1 MLWVVATP
9 IGNLEDITMRALRV
23 LRESDTVLAE
33 DTRRSR
39 ILLDHYSIETPL
51 RAFHA
56 HTDDAKVDAWLD
68 ALEGG
73 RSLALVTD
81 AGTPLISDPGAR
93 LVEGARARSIAV
105 HAVPGPSAVI
115 AALSSAGIRADR
127 FAFEGFV
134 PRSGSARRDAL
145 SRIEQSTRAIVLFES
160 PRRLNALL
168 TELAE
173 RIGERSVA
181 VCRELTKL
189 HEEVVRGTA
198 AELAARF
205 AEAPKGEITLVVAGR
220 TESGDELDVDQAI
233 AAGLRAG
240 QKPGEIAKAVAA
252 MGVLSRSEAYER
264 VLRARSEAAGDAEE
278 E

>member
-1 MLWVVATP
+1 MSGVLWVVATP
-9 IGNLEDITMRALRV
+9 IGNLEDITMRAIRV
-23 LRESDTVLAE
+23 LRESDAILAE
-33 DTRRSR
+33 DTRRTGV
-39 ILLDHYSIETPL
+39 LLKHYAIETPM
-51 RAFHA
+51 RSFHA
-56 HTDDAKVDAWLD
+56 HTPDAKVDGWLEN
-68 ALEGG
+68 LESG

-93 LVEGARARSIAV
+93 LVEGARARGIPV

-127 FAFEGFV
+127 FTFEGFV
-134 PRSGSARRDAL
+134 PRSGAARRDVL
-145 SRIEQSTRAIVLFES
+145 TRIEQSVHAIVLFES
-160 PRRLNALL
+160 PRRVGALL
-168 TELAE
+168 TDLAG
-173 RIGERSVA
+173 RLGNRPVA

-189 HEEVVRGTA
+189 HEEVARGTA

-205 AEAPKGEITLVVAGR
+205 EESPKGEITVVIAGR
-220 TESGDELDVDQAI
+220 TDARSELNVDEAI

-240 QKPGEIAKAVAA
+240 QKPAEIAKAVAS

-264 VLRARSEAAGDAEE
+264 VLKARAEGEE

>member
-23 LRESDTVLAE
+23 LRECHAVLAE
-33 DTRRSR
+33 DTRRSG
-39 ILLDHYSIETPL
+39 ILLKHYAIETPL
-51 RAFHA
+51 RSFHA
-56 HTDDAKVDAWLD
+56 HTPDTKVDGWLD
-68 ALEGG
+68 ELESG

-93 LVEGARARSIAV
+93 LVEGARVRGISV

-115 AALSSAGIRADR
+115 AALSSAGVRADR
-127 FAFEGFV
+127 FAFEGFL

-145 SRIEQSTRAIVLFES
+145 SRIERSTRAIVLFES
-160 PRRLNALL
+160 PRRVGALL
-168 TELAE
+168 SDLAS
-173 RIGERSVA
+173 RIDDRMVA

-198 AELAARF
+198 SELAERF
-205 AEAPKGEITLVVAGR
+205 TEAPKGEITVVVAGR
-220 TESGDELDVDQAI
+220 TEARSELDVDEAI
-233 AAGLRAG
+233 AAGLKAG
-240 QKPGEIAKAVAA
+240 QKPGEIAKAVAS
-252 MGVLSRSEAYER
+252 MGILSRSEAYER
-264 VLRARSEAAGDAEE
+264 VLEARAAGEE